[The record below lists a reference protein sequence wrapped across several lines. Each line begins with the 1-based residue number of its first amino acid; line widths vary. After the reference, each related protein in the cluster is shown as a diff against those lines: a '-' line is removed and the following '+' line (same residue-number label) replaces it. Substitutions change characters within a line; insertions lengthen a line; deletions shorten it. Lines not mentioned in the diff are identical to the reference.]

1 MAGSS
6 CIFCSSMRLTSIS
19 LLWFKRTNVRIKTN
33 FHQEIGPTTTKY
45 AFWLVSFVVSD
56 RKLLILQQHN
66 GIIKIAS
73 SSPQNYEILSNLFV
87 WEARKLWR
95 QILVAKMFISLMW
108 INLLDGRSISDSHCE
123 ENRLAFRRL
132 SAHVQHEKTRSARVL
147 GAKRQSFEEKR
158 RRKKK
163 AKKAKEG
170 AKKLGV
176 TENIFVRCHSF
187 FPCVWL
193 LVIIWC
199 DGSEWSSSHRLKLH
213 REERAGEFD
222 ETLTRRPVRLH
233 LHENHSMKN
242 NKNKNETPHR
252 YLTDLSDK
260 SHVL

>member
-1 MAGSS
+1 M
-6 CIFCSSMRLTSIS
+6 
-19 LLWFKRTNVRIKTN
+19 
-33 FHQEIGPTTTKY
+33 
-45 AFWLVSFVVSD
+45 
-56 RKLLILQQHN
+56 LILQQQN

-73 SSPQNYEILSNLFV
+73 SSPQNYEILSNYFV
-87 WEARKLWR
+87 WEARKLWK
-95 QILVAKMFISLMW
+95 QILMAKMFISLMW
-108 INLLDGRSISDSHCE
+108 INLLDGRSISDPHCE
-123 ENRLAFRRL
+123 ENCLSFLRL
-132 SAHVQHEKTRSARVL
+132 SAHVQHEKTRSAQVL
-147 GAKRQSFEEKR
+147 GAKRQRFEEEEEEE
-158 RRKKK
+158 
-163 AKKAKEG
+163 KKAKEG

-176 TENIFVRCHSF
+176 TENIFVRCRSF

-199 DGSEWSSSHRLKLH
+199 DRSKWSSSHRLKLH
-213 REERAGEFD
+213 HEERAGDFD